1 MDLILL
7 GAPGA
12 GKGTQGAILA
22 ERLGIPKIATG
33 DILRDAVRRDT
44 ELGRRAKAFMDAG
57 ELVPDEIILGLI
69 REVLASPEAA
79 DGAIL
84 DGFPRTTA
92 QAEAVG
98 ELLNRLGRRIDA
110 VIVIEV
116 PGDTIVRRMSGRRTC
131 SNCGR
136 VYNVYTE
143 PPETEGV
150 CDVCGGELMQRS
162 DDQEETVR
170 HRLQVYQSTT
180 QPLVRFYETGGV
192 PIRRIP
198 GDRPIAEVQESILR
212 ELDH

>member
-44 ELGRRAKAFMDAG
+44 ELGRKAKSFMDAG

-98 ELLNRLGRRIDA
+98 EILNRLGRQIDA

-116 PGDTIVRRMSGRRTC
+116 LDDTIVRRMSGRRTC

-136 VYNVYTE
+136 VYNMYTE
-143 PPETEGV
+143 PPKTEGV
-150 CDVCGGELMQRS
+150 CDVCGGELIQRG
-162 DDQEETVR
+162 DDREETVR
-170 HRLQVYQSTT
+170 HRLQVYRSTT
-180 QPLVRFYETGGV
+180 RPLVRFYETEGV
-192 PIRRIP
+192 LIRQIS
-198 GDRPIAEVQESILR
+198 GDRPVAEVQESILR